1 MVKLLTY
8 VLSAL
13 QLCGLSLAAP
23 ELYNSLSSSYYNSTS
38 SSTVP
43 VEEVTQVLFDT
54 ISLYQQ
60 YAAAAYCVANFNPVY
75 NYRKITCGSNNCPV
89 VESGNTN
96 ITLQLAASGT
106 WAVNAYVAIDYTQK
120 LVVFG
125 LRGTN
130 SSSGANIAADLFS
143 ALPIPLNEFCAG
155 CYGGSG
161 FYYAWLSVRDIVTD
175 AIIQGLYDNPT
186 FRVLCVGHSLGGA
199 IATIAAFQLRQ
210 HPNIT
215 APVDMVS
222 FLFLCQKMKR

>member
-1 MVKLLTY
+1 MITLLTY

-13 QLCGLSLAAP
+13 QLCGISLAAP
-23 ELYNSLSSSYYNSTS
+23 ELYDSFSTS
-38 SSTVP
+38 SYNSSSSSTASI
-43 VEEVTQVLFDT
+43 EEVTQVLFDT

-60 YAAAAYCVANFNPVY
+60 YAAAAYCLANFNPVY
-75 NYRKITCGSNNCPV
+75 NYRKITCGSNNCPTV
-89 VESGNTN
+89 QSGNTN

-106 WAVNAYVAIDYTQK
+106 WAVNSYVAIDYTQK

-143 ALPIPLNEFCAG
+143 ALPISLNDFCPG

-186 FRVLCVGHSLGGA
+186 FRVLCAGHSLGGA

-215 APVDMVS
+215 APVDLVS
-222 FLFLCQKMKR
+222 FLSFGKK